1 MWALHESYD
10 PAAKVLYVD
19 LLTETAV
26 PEPAPGAPPPTLLGT
41 FSELDDAHQ
50 FLEDYLKRVAH
61 DARRVVR
68 RVDCGSRQADGWA
81 EGPPA

>member
-19 LLTETAV
+19 LLAGTAV
-26 PEPAPGAPPPTLLGT
+26 PEPAPGARPPTLLGT
-41 FSELDDAHQ
+41 FAELDDARQ

-68 RVDCGSRQADGWA
+68 RVDGGGRRPEEPSA
-81 EGPPA
+81 